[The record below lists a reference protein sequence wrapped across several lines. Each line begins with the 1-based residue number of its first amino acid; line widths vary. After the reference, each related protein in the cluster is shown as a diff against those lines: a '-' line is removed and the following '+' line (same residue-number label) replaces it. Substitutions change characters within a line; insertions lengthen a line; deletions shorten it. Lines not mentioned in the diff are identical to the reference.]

1 MCVRVRTC
9 VVWVYEH
16 VLLQPSRRW
25 LIHQIMTVKR
35 QQASLQ
41 FTSVEFFL
49 THWNTYYVLW
59 YHISLVLKVQIKFVL
74 KYAFSETNTLTSGL
88 AKCMYEKK
96 DENSDPTIVLQLYL
110 EQTSSSV
117 FIFLSIVQLQSLSE
131 YDNGDT
137 QLILCMSLC
146 PAL

>member
-1 MCVRVRTC
+1 MY
-9 VVWVYEH
+9 VW
-16 VLLQPSRRW
+16 
-25 LIHQIMTVKR
+25 
-35 QQASLQ
+35 
-41 FTSVEFFL
+41 
-49 THWNTYYVLW
+49 
-59 YHISLVLKVQIKFVL
+59 
-74 KYAFSETNTLTSGL
+74 
-88 AKCMYEKK
+88 EKEE

-117 FIFLSIVQLQSLSE
+117 FIFLSSVQLQSLSE

>member
-1 MCVRVRTC
+1 MY
-9 VVWVYEH
+9 VW
-16 VLLQPSRRW
+16 
-25 LIHQIMTVKR
+25 
-35 QQASLQ
+35 
-41 FTSVEFFL
+41 
-49 THWNTYYVLW
+49 
-59 YHISLVLKVQIKFVL
+59 
-74 KYAFSETNTLTSGL
+74 
-88 AKCMYEKK
+88 EKEEN
-96 DENSDPTIVLQLYL
+96 ENSDPTIVLQLYL